1 MDTLKKTNLFKNK
14 KEDNSSLMYGKVA
27 PQAPELEAAVLGAIM
42 LEPQALADVIEVVQ
56 SPECFYSD
64 ANQRIYAA
72 VRRMFD
78 RGARIDFM
86 TVCEDLKKNGE
97 LDLVGGS
104 YYVTSLTR
112 DVVSSS
118 NILEHARI
126 VVEKYIMRELI
137 RMSGDVIKSAYE
149 DSSDVFD
156 VLDKA
161 EGNLFEIT
169 DKHLRRNFSEIRTI
183 IATTLSEIEEQTK
196 RKSDLTGVP
205 SGFANLDKITAG
217 WQKTDMIV
225 LAARP
230 AVGKTA
236 LALNLALN
244 AALYPTPVPAAI
256 FSLEMSCGQIVKR
269 MLSAVT
275 DVGLEKITKGNL
287 TETDLLLLNDRMKRL
302 QDAPIFLDDTAALNI
317 FELRAKA
324 RRLKKKHNIG
334 LILIDYLQLMTAGD
348 GNKQMNREQEISKI
362 SRDLKGLAKELEVPI
377 IALSQLNRNVEN
389 RKSDNRMPQL
399 SDLRESGAI
408 EQDADMVMFLYRPEY
423 YQQQGMDPES
433 AEQNGLTEINIAKHR
448 NGVTGIVKL
457 KAELVYQ
464 RFTDWQEV
472 GGGPVDFN
480 RENFGKADAGMSASH
495 LGGGDSAELNI
506 DEQFTN
512 LPSKAND
519 ISFDDEP
526 STDEPDE
533 DVPF

>member
-1 MDTLKKTNLFKNK
+1 
-14 KEDNSSLMYGKVA
+14 
-27 PQAPELEAAVLGAIM
+27 
-42 LEPQALADVIEVVQ
+42 
-56 SPECFYSD
+56 
-64 ANQRIYAA
+64 
-72 VRRMFD
+72 
-78 RGARIDFM
+78 
-86 TVCEDLKKNGE
+86 
-97 LDLVGGS
+97 
-104 YYVTSLTR
+104 
-112 DVVSSS
+112 
-118 NILEHARI
+118 
-126 VVEKYIMRELI
+126 
-137 RMSGDVIKSAYE
+137 
-149 DSSDVFD
+149 
-156 VLDKA
+156 
-161 EGNLFEIT
+161 
-169 DKHLRRNFSEIRTI
+169 
-183 IATTLSEIEEQTK
+183 
-196 RKSDLTGVP
+196 
-205 SGFANLDKITAG
+205 
-217 WQKTDMIV
+217 
-225 LAARP
+225 
-230 AVGKTA
+230 
-236 LALNLALN
+236 
-244 AALYPTPVPAAI
+244 
-256 FSLEMSCGQIVKR
+256 

-287 TETDLLLLNDRMKRL
+287 TESDLLLLNDRMKKL

-457 KAELVYQ
+457 KAELAYQ
-464 RFTDWQEV
+464 RFEDWQEV

-495 LGGGDSAELNI
+495 LGGGASAELNI
-506 DEQFTN
+506 DEQFTS

-526 STDEPDE
+526 STEEPDE